1 MYFFKQKIQDDN
13 NVCGS
18 NPQKIIKKKCINKIK
33 NSKRV
38 QSEKNLKNG
47 GKIKKKIRL
56 YNDNE

>member
-13 NVCGS
+13 NVCGN

-47 GKIKKKIRL
+47 GKIKKKNTII
-56 YNDNE
+56 